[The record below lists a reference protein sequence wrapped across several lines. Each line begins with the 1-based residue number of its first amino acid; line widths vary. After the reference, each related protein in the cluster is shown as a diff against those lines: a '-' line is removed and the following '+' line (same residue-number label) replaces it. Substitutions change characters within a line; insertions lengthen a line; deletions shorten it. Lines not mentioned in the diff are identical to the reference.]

1 MKILV
6 SCFACSPCRG
16 SEPGMGWRFIRELA
30 KKHELFVITASEMD
44 EQDTLI
50 ERYMAEHPGELTNV
64 RFRYIRG
71 LSPHPLFS
79 IWPPLYYHRYRHW
92 QQQAYRLALEWD
104 AEEHFDL
111 VHQLNMAGYREPGYL
126 WQMPQPFVWGPI
138 GGFNIVPW
146 CMMPSMGLRGMLYH
160 IGYNLMNAWQMRTL
174 RRVRKAMNKA
184 AVLLAATTEVQ
195 QIIRRLYGRDSE
207 LMPEVG
213 FEGQN
218 APSPALREKG
228 ERLRLCWSGVHEPRK
243 ALPLLLEALAL
254 LPRDDWELH
263 VIGEG
268 ECTAAWQRRA
278 RRLGLSHVVW
288 HGWVPREQG
297 WQMMQQAHIFCI
309 TSMRDLTSTVILEAL
324 SFGLPV
330 IAPDHCGFR
339 NVLHEGC
346 GRKIAIRSRR
356 QFVRDY
362 AAAIAEWADDEALR
376 RRLSQGARARAQ
388 EFDWESK
395 GQRLAELYR
404 EAVAQ
409 GGAASCRHPS
419 DFEG

>member
-1 MKILV
+1 MMKVLV
-6 SCFACSPCRG
+6 SCYACSPVRG

-30 KKHELFVITASEMD
+30 KEHELFVITASKTQ

-50 ERYMAEHPGELTNV
+50 ERHVLEHPDEWVNV
-64 RFRYIRG
+64 RFRYIPG
-71 LSPHPLFS
+71 LVEHPLDS
-79 IWPPLYYHRYRHW
+79 ICPLFYYDRYRRWH
-92 QQQAYRLALEWD
+92 QAAYRMALAWD
-104 AEEHFDL
+104 AEEHFDV

-184 AVLLAATTEVQ
+184 SVLLAATTEVQ
-195 QIIRRLYGRDSE
+195 QTIRRLYGRDSV

-213 FEGQN
+213 YEGRN
-218 APSPALREKG
+218 APSPALRAEGEK
-228 ERLRLCWSGVHEPRK
+228 LRLCWSGVHEPRK
-243 ALPLLLEALAL
+243 ALPLLLEVLRL
-254 LPRDDWELH
+254 LPRVDWELH

-268 ECTAAWQRRA
+268 ACTAAWQRRA
-278 RRLGLSHVVW
+278 RRLGLSNIVW

-297 WQMMQQAHIFCI
+297 WRVMQQAHVFCI

-346 GRKIAIRSRR
+346 GRKIAIRSKR
-356 QFVRDY
+356 QFVKDY
-362 AAAIAEWADDEALR
+362 AAALAEWAGDETLR
-376 RRLSQGARARAQ
+376 RRLSQGAVARAR

-404 EAVAQ
+404 TLVPSSAETVRP
-409 GGAASCRHPS
+409 ASIR
-419 DFEG
+419 F